1 MASYHNAIL
10 KLFVSRLFSCYT
22 DYQNEV
28 FIMVQRTQYIE
39 KLKKMKDKKIIK
51 VVSGVR
57 RCGKSTLLVMFRDYL
72 KQCGVQDN
80 QIIALNFEDLACEP
94 LLDYKSLHEYV
105 TERLV
110 PGKMTYVFLDEI
122 QNVPQFQKA
131 VDSLFI
137 KDDVDVYIT
146 GSNAQMLSGELA
158 TLLSGRYIE
167 ISMLPLSFAE
177 YCEMVGGD
185 KRQAWNGYFKNGGF
199 PYLATIEDEDIR
211 RDYLMGIYNSVLLK
225 DVVARKRIS
234 DIPLLESVI
243 KFLFANIG
251 SIVSAKKIADSL
263 TSYGRK
269 TTSVTVDN
277 YIDALT
283 GAFVLYKAGRY
294 DVKGKQHLKSLEKY
308 YLVDVG
314 LRRMLL
320 GDKNADIGHILEN
333 IVYLELRR
341 RGYTVD
347 IGKVDDKEID
357 FIAEIGGDK
366 VYYQVAASVIDPAT
380 FEREIA
386 PLKKV
391 NDHYPKFIISMD
403 ELTMS
408 DEGIK
413 QVNVIDFLL
422 EEY

>member
-1 MASYHNAIL
+1 
-10 KLFVSRLFSCYT
+10 
-22 DYQNEV
+22 
-28 FIMVQRTQYIE
+28 MVQRKQYME
-39 KLKKMKDKKIIK
+39 KLKRMKDKKIIK
-51 VVSGVR
+51 VITGIR
-57 RCGKSTLLVMFRDYL
+57 RCGKSTMLLMFRSYL
-72 KQCGVQDN
+72 KECGIEDN
-80 QIIALNFEDLACEP
+80 QIISINFEDVTNEH
-94 LLDYKSLHEYV
+94 LLDYRKLHDYV
-105 TERLV
+105 TKQLI
-110 PGKMTYVFLDEI
+110 PDKMNYVFLDEI

-177 YCEMVGGD
+177 YYELVGGD
-185 KRQAWNGYFKNGGF
+185 QRDAWNSYFKNGGF
-199 PYLATIEDEDIR
+199 PYAAVIEDEDIR
-211 RDYLMGIYNSVLLK
+211 RDYLMGIYNTVLLK
-225 DVVARKRIS
+225 DVVARKRIN
-234 DIPLLESVI
+234 DVPLLESVI
-243 KFLFANIG
+243 KFLFDNIG
-251 SIVSAKKIADSL
+251 NIVSSKKIADSL

-269 TTSVTVDN
+269 TTSVTVEN
-277 YIDALT
+277 YIEALT
-283 GAFVLYKAGRY
+283 SAFILYKANRY

-308 YLVDVG
+308 YLVDLG

-333 IVYLELRR
+333 IVYLELLR

-357 FIAEIGGDK
+357 FIAMLGSDK
-366 VYYQVAASVIDPAT
+366 VYYQVSATILDPAT

-391 NDHYPKFIISMD
+391 ADHYPKFIISMD
-403 ELTMS
+403 ELPM
-408 DEGIK
+408 DEDGIK
-413 QVNVIDFLL
+413 QINIVDFLL
-422 EEY
+422 GE

>member
-1 MASYHNAIL
+1 
-10 KLFVSRLFSCYT
+10 
-22 DYQNEV
+22 
-28 FIMVQRTQYIE
+28 MVQRKQYIE

-51 VVSGVR
+51 IVTGVR
-57 RCGKSTLLVMFRDYL
+57 RCGKSTLLYMFRAYL
-72 KQCGVQDN
+72 KKCGVAES
-80 QIIALNFEDLACEP
+80 QIISVNFEDIASEP
-94 LLDYKSLHEYV
+94 LLDYKKLYEYV

-167 ISMLPLSFAE
+167 IRMLPLSFAE
-177 YCEMVGGD
+177 YYEMVGGD
-185 KRQAWNGYFKNGGF
+185 KREAWNSYFKNGGF

-211 RDYLMGIYNSVLLK
+211 RDYLLGIYNSVLLK

-251 SIVSAKKIADSL
+251 NIVSSKKIADSL

-269 TTSVTVDN
+269 TTSVTVEN
-277 YIDALT
+277 YIEALT

-320 GDKNADIGHILEN
+320 GDTNADIGHILEN
-333 IVYLELRR
+333 IVYLELLR

-357 FIAEIGGDK
+357 FIAEIGGDRL
-366 VYYQVAASVIDPAT
+366 YYQVAASIIDPAT
-380 FEREIA
+380 FDREIA
-386 PLKKV
+386 PLKKIH
-391 NDHYPKFIISMD
+391 DHYPKFILSMD
-403 ELTMS
+403 ELPMS

-422 EEY
+422 ETC

>member
-1 MASYHNAIL
+1 
-10 KLFVSRLFSCYT
+10 
-22 DYQNEV
+22 
-28 FIMVQRTQYIE
+28 MVQRKQYVE
-39 KLKKMKDKKIIK
+39 KLKRMKDKKIIK
-51 VVSGVR
+51 VITGIR
-57 RCGKSTLLVMFRDYL
+57 RCGKSTLLLMFRAYL
-72 KQCGVQDN
+72 KECGIEDN
-80 QIIALNFEDLACEP
+80 QIISINFEDVANEH
-94 LLDYKSLHEYV
+94 LLDYRKLHDYV
-105 TERLV
+105 TKQLI
-110 PGKMTYVFLDEI
+110 PNKMNYVFLDEI

-177 YCEMVGGD
+177 YYELVGGD
-185 KRQAWNGYFKNGGF
+185 QRDAWNSYFKNGGF
-199 PYLATIEDEDIR
+199 PYAAVIEDEDIR
-211 RDYLMGIYNSVLLK
+211 RDYLMGIYNTVLLK
-225 DVVARKRIS
+225 DVVARKRIN

-243 KFLFANIG
+243 KFLFDNIG
-251 SIVSAKKIADSL
+251 NIVSSKKIADSL

-269 TTSVTVDN
+269 TTSVTVEN
-277 YIDALT
+277 YIEALT
-283 GAFVLYKAGRY
+283 SAFILYKANRY

-308 YLVDVG
+308 YLVDLG

-320 GDKNADIGHILEN
+320 GDKNADIAHILEN
-333 IVYLELRR
+333 IVYLELLR

-357 FIAEIGGDK
+357 FIAMLGSDK
-366 VYYQVAASVIDPAT
+366 VYYQVSATILDPAT

-391 NDHYPKFIISMD
+391 ADHYPKFIISMD
-403 ELTMS
+403 ELPM
-408 DEGIK
+408 DEDGIK
-413 QVNVIDFLL
+413 QINIVDFLL
-422 EEY
+422 GE